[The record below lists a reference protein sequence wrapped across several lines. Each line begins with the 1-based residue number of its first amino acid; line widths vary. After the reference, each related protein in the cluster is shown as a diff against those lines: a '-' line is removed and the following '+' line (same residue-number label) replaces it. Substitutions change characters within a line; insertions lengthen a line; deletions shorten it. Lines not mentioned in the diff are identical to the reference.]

1 MDGGDLR
8 EIVAT
13 AAQECFGQTFADDQ
27 DRAVKQLLRGM
38 TKTGGCA
45 SRESFEQLVRT
56 AFEAGIVAVLM
67 TRPIKL
73 PLELYDHPAQHTGST
88 ITDCASAVE
97 RAEKASGAL

>member
-1 MDGGDLR
+1 
-8 EIVAT
+8 
-13 AAQECFGQTFADDQ
+13 
-27 DRAVKQLLRGM
+27 
-38 TKTGGCA
+38 
-45 SRESFEQLVRT
+45 LVRT